1 MNVAQETLDLRR
13 GSFSL
18 PLSLLMSAFALLI
31 PPATVS
37 NCLPRLTERSPTA
50 YGKIRKPAAS
60 VYCLAPLHLPRRT
73 TRSVSYYAFFK
84 GWLLLSQPP
93 DCLCLPTSFPT

>member
-1 MNVAQETLDLRR
+1 MNVAQETLDFRR
-13 GSFSL
+13 GGFSP

-31 PPATVS
+31 PPADLS
-37 NCLPRLTERSPTA
+37 IHLRRLTERSPTA
-50 YGKIRKPAAS
+50 CNLSHTPAAS
-60 VYCLAPLHLPRRT
+60 VTGLAPLHLPRRT

>member
-13 GSFSL
+13 GGFSP

-31 PPATVS
+31 PPPHLS
-37 NCLPRLTERSPTA
+37 ICLHRLTERSPTMHELRR
-50 YGKIRKPAAS
+50 IHTSAAS
-60 VYCLAPLHLPRRT
+60 VTGLAPLHLPRRT

-93 DCLCLPTSFPT
+93 DCLCLPT

>member
-13 GSFSL
+13 VRMAL
-18 PLSLLMSAFALLI
+18 PLSLLMSAFSLLI
-31 PPATVS
+31 PPAS
-37 NCLPRLTERSPTA
+37 LSADLQWLTERSPTA
-50 YGKIRKPAAS
+50 VNKSPPAAS
-60 VYCLAPLHLPRRT
+60 VYSLAPLHLPRRT